1 MCYNNHLTVV
11 IFWIGMNIWL
21 LHFLVFI
28 FGYITCKTFY
38 FFRAN
43 RISLSLI
50 RLSHIIYLS
59 SVIKS
64 IETLIEARSTA
75 IINNIEPLKS
85 KDLFEDEIKTLKEN
99 SVAYLLQLHPRFYR
113 DVLTFDDWESSMR
126 YLNQNKDAVYTIW
139 NKEHD

>member
-1 MCYNNHLTVV
+1 
-11 IFWIGMNIWL
+11 
-21 LHFLVFI
+21 
-28 FGYITCKTFY
+28 
-38 FFRAN
+38 
-43 RISLSLI
+43 LSLI

-75 IINNIEPLKS
+75 IVNNIEPLKS

>member
-1 MCYNNHLTVV
+1 MD
-11 IFWIGMNIWL
+11 IWL

-28 FGYITCKTFY
+28 FGYVTCKTFY

-75 IINNIEPLKS
+75 IVNNIEPLKS